1 MANCQESSTTMQQN
15 IDNTY
20 SPEEAVRNIL
30 NTPANDAE
38 RAIVEMQLGRFPRGM
53 VAVGAR
59 CVCGRPLAVIT
70 RPCLEDGTP
79 FPTTCYLT
87 SPEAVKAVSHVEAN
101 GLMREF
107 NELLQTDESV
117 KKQYEQAHKY
127 YLQFRHALAVT
138 LGDSE
143 EHISEMSAG
152 GMPVR
157 VKCLHALLAQ
167 TLVMGKG
174 VNPIGDMV
182 LERIRDEFDPCVCR
196 CTTPWSDDADAA
208 EMEVVVEEKSS
219 RKDADCADCAEKNAS
234 ENADCADCAD
244 CAEKNAGK
252 DADCAEK
259 SVTVAA
265 IDCGTNSIRLKIAQV
280 SEHGMKDIVPRMLRV
295 VRLGQGIDE
304 THRFADD
311 ALERVRA
318 AAHEFAQV
326 LKEHPV
332 DAIRFVATS
341 ATRDAEN
348 REIFEQMM
356 IDELGVRPEV
366 ISGTEEAALSFLG
379 ATSVVS
385 RDELQ
390 PPYLVVDLGG
400 GSTELVLGGD
410 GDSLPAHKVA
420 AAYSMNVGSVRMTE
434 RHLHTDP
441 PTEEE
446 IQAAIDDVDKHI
458 DEALKVVPAGRTRTI
473 IGVSGTVT
481 TMAALTMGLKHYDHT
496 AVDGV
501 RIGLEQA
508 YAVNNRFLRMARD
521 RRRTYATI
529 HPGRVDVVGGG
540 AVVWSRVLERLAKAA
555 YEDHGGVLDTFVA
568 SEHGLLDGITLD
580 LGRRLLGEK

>member
-1 MANCQESSTTMQQN
+1 MASSQESSDKMQN
-15 IDNTY
+15 SNKKYI
-20 SPEEAVRNIL
+20 PEEAVKRL
-30 NTPANDAE
+30 FTTPASDAE
-38 RAIVEMQLGRFPRGM
+38 RTIVEKQLGRFPRGM

-87 SPEAVKAVSHVEAN
+87 CPEAVKAVSRVEAD
-101 GLMREF
+101 GIMREY
-107 NELLQTDESV
+107 NELLQSDEDL
-117 KKQYEQAHKY
+117 KKQYERAHKY
-127 YLQFRHALAVT
+127 YLEFRHELAVS

-143 EHISEMSAG
+143 EHISQMSAG

-182 LERIRDEFDPCVCR
+182 LERIKDEFDPSVCR
-196 CTTPWSDDADAA
+196 CTTPWSDDAYAT
-208 EMEVVVEEKSS
+208 ETEVVVEDETIAKDKTAEGEAVKS
-219 RKDADCADCAEKNAS
+219 DTTTCAEKT
-234 ENADCADCAD
+234 
-244 CAEKNAGK
+244 
-252 DADCAEK
+252 
-259 SVTVAA
+259 VQVAA

-311 ALERVRA
+311 ALERVRD

-410 GDSLPAHKVA
+410 GDCLPAHKVS

-446 IQAAIDDVDKHI
+446 IQAAIEDIDKHI
-458 DEALKVVPAGRTRTI
+458 DDAFKVVPAGRARTI

-481 TMAALTMGLKHYDHT
+481 TMAALTMGLQHYDHT

-508 YAVNNRFLRMARD
+508 YAVNNRFLRMPRD
-521 RRRTYATI
+521 CRRTYATI

-540 AVVWSRVLERLAKAA
+540 AVIWSRVLERLAKAA

-568 SEHGLLDGITLD
+568 SEHGLLDGITID
-580 LGRRLLGEK
+580 LGRKLLATR

>member
-1 MANCQESSTTMQQN
+1 MANSQESSDKMQN
-15 IDNTY
+15 SNKKYI
-20 SPEEAVRNIL
+20 PEEAVKRL
-30 NTPANDAE
+30 FTTPASDAE
-38 RAIVEMQLGRFPRGM
+38 RTIVEKQLGRFPRGM

-87 SPEAVKAVSHVEAN
+87 SPEAVKAVSRVEAD
-101 GLMREF
+101 GIMREY
-107 NELLQTDESV
+107 NELLQSDEDL
-117 KKQYEQAHKY
+117 KKQYERAHKY
-127 YLQFRHALAVT
+127 YLEFRHELAVS

-143 EHISEMSAG
+143 EHISQMSAG

-174 VNPIGDMV
+174 VNPIGDMM
-182 LERIRDEFDPCVCR
+182 LERIKDEFDPSVCR
-196 CTTPWSDDADAA
+196 CTTPWSDDAYAT
-208 EMEVVVEEKSS
+208 ETEVVVEDETIAKDKTAEGEAVKS
-219 RKDADCADCAEKNAS
+219 DTTTCAEKT
-234 ENADCADCAD
+234 
-244 CAEKNAGK
+244 
-252 DADCAEK
+252 
-259 SVTVAA
+259 VQVAA

-311 ALERVRA
+311 ALERVRD

-410 GDSLPAHKVA
+410 GDCLPAHKVS

-446 IQAAIDDVDKHI
+446 IQAAIEDIDKHI
-458 DEALKVVPAGRTRTI
+458 DDAFKVVPAGRARTI

-481 TMAALTMGLKHYDHT
+481 TMAALTMGLQHYDHT

-501 RIGLEQA
+501 HIGLEQA
-508 YAVNNRFLRMARD
+508 YAVNNRFLRMPRD
-521 RRRTYATI
+521 CRRTYATI

-540 AVVWSRVLERLAKAA
+540 AVIWSRVLERLAKAA

-580 LGRRLLGEK
+580 LGRKLLATR

>member
-1 MANCQESSTTMQQN
+1 MANSQESSDKMQN
-15 IDNTY
+15 SNKKYI
-20 SPEEAVRNIL
+20 PEEAVKRL
-30 NTPANDAE
+30 FTTPASDAE
-38 RAIVEMQLGRFPRGM
+38 RTIVEKQLGRFPRGM

-87 SPEAVKAVSHVEAN
+87 SPEAVKAVSRVEAD
-101 GLMREF
+101 GIMREY
-107 NELLQTDESV
+107 NELLQSDEDL
-117 KKQYEQAHKY
+117 KKQYERAHKY
-127 YLQFRHALAVT
+127 YLEFRHELAVS

-143 EHISEMSAG
+143 EHISQMSAG

-174 VNPIGDMV
+174 VNPIGDMM
-182 LERIRDEFDPCVCR
+182 LERIKDEFDPNVCR
-196 CTTPWSDDADAA
+196 CTTPWSDDAYAT
-208 EMEVVVEEKSS
+208 ETEVVVEDETIAKDKTAEGEAVKS
-219 RKDADCADCAEKNAS
+219 DTTTCAEKT
-234 ENADCADCAD
+234 
-244 CAEKNAGK
+244 
-252 DADCAEK
+252 
-259 SVTVAA
+259 VQVAA

-311 ALERVRA
+311 ALERVRD

-410 GDSLPAHKVA
+410 GDCLPAHKVS

-446 IQAAIDDVDKHI
+446 IQAAIEDIDKHI
-458 DEALKVVPAGRTRTI
+458 DDAFKVVPAGRARTI

-481 TMAALTMGLKHYDHT
+481 TMAALTMGLQHYDHT

-501 RIGLEQA
+501 HIGLEQA
-508 YAVNNRFLRMARD
+508 YAVNNRFLRMPRD
-521 RRRTYATI
+521 CRRTYATI

-540 AVVWSRVLERLAKAA
+540 AVIWSRVLERLAKAA

-580 LGRRLLGEK
+580 LGRKLLATR

>member
-1 MANCQESSTTMQQN
+1 MKNADIQESSNIMQKN
-15 IDNTY
+15 DKNHY
-20 SPEEAVRNIL
+20 SPEDAVKHL
-30 NTPANDAE
+30 LETPASDAE
-38 RAIVEMQLGRFPRGM
+38 REIVKKQLGRFPRGM

-59 CVCGRPLAVIT
+59 CVCGRPLAVVT

-79 FPTTCYLT
+79 FPTSCYLT
-87 SPEAVKAVSHVEAN
+87 SPEAVKAISHVEAG
-101 GLMREF
+101 GLMREY
-107 NELLQTDESV
+107 NELLQSDEDV

-127 YLQFRHALAVT
+127 YLQFRHELAVT

-174 VNPIGDMV
+174 VNPIGDLV
-182 LERIRDEFDPCVCR
+182 LERIKDEFDPGVCR

-208 EMEVVVEEKSS
+208 EMQVVVEEKSN
-219 RKDADCADCAEKNAS
+219 KKNADCAEKDAKAVS
-234 ENADCADCAD
+234 
-244 CAEKNAGK
+244 KN
-252 DADCAEK
+252 ADCAEK

-280 SEHGMKDIVPRMLRV
+280 SERGMKDIVPRMLRV

-318 AAHEFAQV
+318 AAREFAQV

-356 IDELGVRPEV
+356 VDELGVCPEV

-410 GDSLPAHKVA
+410 GDSLPAHKVEA
-420 AAYSMNVGSVRMTE
+420 SYSMNVGSVRMTE

-446 IQAAIDDVDKHI
+446 IQNAIDDVDKHI
-458 DEALKVVPAGRTRTI
+458 DEAFKVVPAGRVRTI

-481 TMAALTMGLKHYDHT
+481 TMAALAMGLQHYDHT

-501 RIGLEQA
+501 RIALEQA
-508 YAVNNRFLRMARD
+508 YEVNNRFLRMTRE

-555 YEDHGGVLDTFVA
+555 YDDHGGVLETFVA

-580 LGRRLLGEK
+580 LGRRLLGLER

>member
-1 MANCQESSTTMQQN
+1 MANSQESSDKMQN
-15 IDNTY
+15 SNKKYI
-20 SPEEAVRNIL
+20 PEEAVKRL
-30 NTPANDAE
+30 FTTPASDAE
-38 RAIVEMQLGRFPRGM
+38 RTIVEKQLGRFPRGM

-87 SPEAVKAVSHVEAN
+87 SPEAVKAVSRVEAD
-101 GLMREF
+101 GIMREY
-107 NELLQTDESV
+107 NELLQSDEDL
-117 KKQYEQAHKY
+117 KKQYERAHKY
-127 YLQFRHALAVT
+127 YLEFRHELAVS

-143 EHISEMSAG
+143 EHISQMSAG

-182 LERIRDEFDPCVCR
+182 LERIKDEFDPNVCR
-196 CTTPWSDDADAA
+196 CTAPWSDDVYAT
-208 EMEVVVEEKSS
+208 ETEVVVEDETIAKDKTAEGEAVKS
-219 RKDADCADCAEKNAS
+219 DTTTCAEKT
-234 ENADCADCAD
+234 
-244 CAEKNAGK
+244 
-252 DADCAEK
+252 
-259 SVTVAA
+259 VQVAA

-311 ALERVRA
+311 ALERVRD

-410 GDSLPAHKVA
+410 GDCLPAHKVS

-446 IQAAIDDVDKHI
+446 IQAAIEDIDKHI
-458 DEALKVVPAGRTRTI
+458 DDAFKVVPAGRARTI

-481 TMAALTMGLKHYDHT
+481 TMAALTMGLQHYDHT

-501 RIGLEQA
+501 HIGLEQA
-508 YAVNNRFLRMARD
+508 YAVNNRFLRMPRD
-521 RRRTYATI
+521 CRRTYATI

-540 AVVWSRVLERLAKAA
+540 AVIWSRVLERLAKAA

-580 LGRRLLGEK
+580 LGRKLLATR

>member
-1 MANCQESSTTMQQN
+1 MANSQESSDKMQN
-15 IDNTY
+15 SNKKYI
-20 SPEEAVRNIL
+20 PEEAVKRL
-30 NTPANDAE
+30 FTTPASDAE
-38 RAIVEMQLGRFPRGM
+38 RTIVEKQLGRFPRGM

-87 SPEAVKAVSHVEAN
+87 SPEAVKAVSRVEAD
-101 GLMREF
+101 GIMREY
-107 NELLQTDESV
+107 NELLQSDEDL
-117 KKQYEQAHKY
+117 KKQYERAHKY
-127 YLQFRHALAVT
+127 YLEFRHELAVS

-143 EHISEMSAG
+143 EHISQMSAG

-182 LERIRDEFDPCVCR
+182 LERIKDEFDPSVCR
-196 CTTPWSDDADAA
+196 CTTPWSDDAYAT
-208 EMEVVVEEKSS
+208 ETEVVVEDETIAKDKTAEGEAVKS
-219 RKDADCADCAEKNAS
+219 DTTTCAEKT
-234 ENADCADCAD
+234 
-244 CAEKNAGK
+244 
-252 DADCAEK
+252 
-259 SVTVAA
+259 VQVAA

-311 ALERVRA
+311 ALERVRE

-410 GDSLPAHKVA
+410 GDCLPAHKVS

-446 IQAAIDDVDKHI
+446 IQAAIEDIDKHI
-458 DEALKVVPAGRTRTI
+458 DDAFKVVPAGRARTI

-481 TMAALTMGLKHYDHT
+481 TMAALTMGLQHYDHT

-508 YAVNNRFLRMARD
+508 YAVNNRFLRMPKD
-521 RRRTYATI
+521 CRRTYATI

-540 AVVWSRVLERLAKAA
+540 AVIWSRVLERLAKAA

-580 LGRRLLGEK
+580 LGRKLLATR

>member
-1 MANCQESSTTMQQN
+1 MHMELKMG
-15 IDNTY
+15 
-20 SPEEAVRNIL
+20 L
-30 NTPANDAE
+30 NTKLLVDHLLENPASKADKD
-38 RAIVEMQLGRFPRGM
+38 IVKRQLGRFPRGM

-87 SPEAVKAVSHVEAN
+87 SPEAVKAASHLEAQGFMKECN
-101 GLMREF
+101 DLLNN
-107 NELLQTDESV
+107 NEDV
-117 KKQYEQAHKY
+117 AKKYEQAHKT
-127 YLQFRHALAVT
+127 YLEFRKELANR
-138 LGDSE
+138 LNDSE
-143 EHISEMSAG
+143 EHIKNMSAG

-167 TLVMGKG
+167 SLVMGKG

-182 LERIRDEFDPCVCR
+182 LNKISSEFSPDICK
-196 CTTPWSDDADAA
+196 CTTPWGDDDYSQ
-208 EMEVVVEEKSS
+208 VENEKY
-219 RKDADCADCAEKNAS
+219 CNPGLKNDDLKVPS
-234 ENADCADCAD
+234 
-244 CAEKNAGK
+244 G
-252 DADCAEK
+252 K
-259 SVTVAA
+259 SVCVAA
-265 IDCGTNSIRLKIAQV
+265 IDCGTNSIRLKIAKV
-280 SEHGMKDIVPRMLRV
+280 DANGMKDVVPRMLRV

-304 THRFADD
+304 THMFASD
-311 ALERVRA
+311 ALERVKDA
-318 AAHEFAQV
+318 AKEFAKV
-326 LKEHPV
+326 LSEHKV

-341 ATRDAEN
+341 ATRDALN
-348 REIFEQMM
+348 RDVFEQMM
-356 IDELGVRPEV
+356 FEELGVHPEV

-385 RDELQ
+385 RKDLQ
-390 PPYLVVDLGG
+390 APYLVIDLGG

-410 GDSLPAHKVA
+410 GVNLAEDKVDS
-420 AAYSMNVGSVRMTE
+420 AYSMNIGSVRMTE

-446 IQAAIDDVDKHI
+446 ISCAIKDIDKNI
-458 DEALKVVPAGRTRTI
+458 DEALKHVNAGKARTI

-481 TMAALTMGLKHYDHT
+481 TMAALAIGLKHYDHK

-501 RIGLEQA
+501 KISLDQA
-508 YAVNNRFLRMARD
+508 YTVNDRFLHMTRE

-540 AVVWSRVLERLAKAA
+540 AVVLSRVLERLAKAA
-555 YEDHGGVLDTFVA
+555 YQDHGGVLETFVA

-580 LGRRLLGEK
+580 LGRRTLATR

>member
-1 MANCQESSTTMQQN
+1 MANSQESSDKMQN
-15 IDNTY
+15 SNKKYI
-20 SPEEAVRNIL
+20 PEEAVKRL
-30 NTPANDAE
+30 FTTPASDAE
-38 RAIVEMQLGRFPRGM
+38 RTIVEKQLGRFPRGM

-87 SPEAVKAVSHVEAN
+87 SPEAVKAVSRVEAD
-101 GLMREF
+101 GIMREY
-107 NELLQTDESV
+107 NELLQSDEDL
-117 KKQYEQAHKY
+117 KKQYERAHKY
-127 YLQFRHALAVT
+127 YLEFRHELAVS

-143 EHISEMSAG
+143 EHISQMSAG

-182 LERIRDEFDPCVCR
+182 LERIKDEFDPNVCR
-196 CTTPWSDDADAA
+196 CTTPWSDDAYAT
-208 EMEVVVEEKSS
+208 ETEVVVEDETIAKDKTAEGEAVKS
-219 RKDADCADCAEKNAS
+219 DTTTCAEKT
-234 ENADCADCAD
+234 
-244 CAEKNAGK
+244 
-252 DADCAEK
+252 
-259 SVTVAA
+259 VQVAA

-311 ALERVRA
+311 ALERVRD

-390 PPYLVVDLGG
+390 SPYLVVDLGG

-410 GDSLPAHKVA
+410 GDCLPAHKVS

-446 IQAAIDDVDKHI
+446 IQAAIEDIDKHI
-458 DEALKVVPAGRTRTI
+458 DDAFKVVPAGRARTI

-481 TMAALTMGLKHYDHT
+481 TMAALTMGLQHYDHT

-501 RIGLEQA
+501 HIGLEQA
-508 YAVNNRFLRMARD
+508 YAVNNRFLRMPRD
-521 RRRTYATI
+521 CRRTYATI

-540 AVVWSRVLERLAKAA
+540 AVIWSRVLERLAKAA

-580 LGRRLLGEK
+580 LGRKLLATR

>member
-1 MANCQESSTTMQQN
+1 MANSQESSDKMQN
-15 IDNTY
+15 SNKKYI
-20 SPEEAVRNIL
+20 PEEAVKRL
-30 NTPANDAE
+30 FTTPASDAE
-38 RAIVEMQLGRFPRGM
+38 RTIVEKQLGRFPRGM

-87 SPEAVKAVSHVEAN
+87 CPEAVKAVSRVEAD
-101 GLMREF
+101 GIMREY
-107 NELLQTDESV
+107 NELLQSDEDL
-117 KKQYEQAHKY
+117 KKQYERAHKY
-127 YLQFRHALAVT
+127 YLEFRHELAVS

-143 EHISEMSAG
+143 EHISQMSAG

-182 LERIRDEFDPCVCR
+182 LERIKDEFDPKVCR
-196 CTTPWSDDADAA
+196 CTTPWSDDAYAT
-208 EMEVVVEEKSS
+208 ETEVVVEDETVAKDKTAEGEAVKS
-219 RKDADCADCAEKNAS
+219 DTTTCAEKT
-234 ENADCADCAD
+234 
-244 CAEKNAGK
+244 
-252 DADCAEK
+252 
-259 SVTVAA
+259 VQVAA

-311 ALERVRA
+311 ALARVRD

-356 IDELGVRPEV
+356 VDELGVRPEV
-366 ISGTEEAALSFLG
+366 ISGTEEASLSFLG

-385 RDELQ
+385 RDDLQ

-410 GDSLPAHKVA
+410 GESLPAHKVA

-441 PTEEE
+441 PTEDE

-458 DEALKVVPAGRTRTI
+458 DEAFKVVPAGRVRTI

-481 TMAALTMGLKHYDHT
+481 TMAALTMGLKHYDHS

-501 RIGLEQA
+501 KIGLDQA
-508 YAVNNRFLRMARD
+508 YAVNNRFLRMTRE
-521 RRRTYATI
+521 RRRSYATI

-555 YEDHGGVLDTFVA
+555 YEDHGGVMDTFVA

-580 LGRRLLGEK
+580 LGRRLLGLER

>member
-1 MANCQESSTTMQQN
+1 MANSQESSDKMQN
-15 IDNTY
+15 SNKKYI
-20 SPEEAVRNIL
+20 PEEAVKRL
-30 NTPANDAE
+30 FTTPASDAE
-38 RAIVEMQLGRFPRGM
+38 RTIVEKQLGRFPRGM

-87 SPEAVKAVSHVEAN
+87 SPEAVKAVSRVEAD
-101 GLMREF
+101 GIMREY
-107 NELLQTDESV
+107 NELLQSDEDL
-117 KKQYEQAHKY
+117 KKQYERAHKY
-127 YLQFRHALAVT
+127 YLEFRHELAVP

-143 EHISEMSAG
+143 EHISQMSAG

-182 LERIRDEFDPCVCR
+182 LERIKDEFDPNVCR
-196 CTTPWSDDADAA
+196 CTTPWSDDAYAT
-208 EMEVVVEEKSS
+208 ETEVVVEDETIAKDKTAEGEAVKS
-219 RKDADCADCAEKNAS
+219 DTTTCAEKT
-234 ENADCADCAD
+234 
-244 CAEKNAGK
+244 
-252 DADCAEK
+252 
-259 SVTVAA
+259 VQVAA

-311 ALERVRA
+311 ALERVRD

-410 GDSLPAHKVA
+410 GDCLPAHKVS

-446 IQAAIDDVDKHI
+446 IQAAIEDIDKHI
-458 DEALKVVPAGRTRTI
+458 DDAFKVVPAGRARTI

-481 TMAALTMGLKHYDHT
+481 TMAALTMGLQHYDHT

-501 RIGLEQA
+501 HIGLEQA
-508 YAVNNRFLRMARD
+508 YAVNNRFLRMPRD
-521 RRRTYATI
+521 CRRTYATI

-540 AVVWSRVLERLAKAA
+540 AVIWSRVLERLAKAA

-580 LGRRLLGEK
+580 LGRKLLATR

>member
-1 MANCQESSTTMQQN
+1 MASSQESSDKMQN
-15 IDNTY
+15 SNKKYI
-20 SPEEAVRNIL
+20 PEEAVKRL
-30 NTPANDAE
+30 FTTPASDAE
-38 RAIVEMQLGRFPRGM
+38 RTIVEKQLGRFPRGM

-87 SPEAVKAVSHVEAN
+87 CPEAVKAVSRVEAD
-101 GLMREF
+101 GIMREY
-107 NELLQTDESV
+107 NELLQSDEDL
-117 KKQYEQAHKY
+117 KKQYERAHKY
-127 YLQFRHALAVT
+127 YLEFRHELAVS

-143 EHISEMSAG
+143 EHISQMSAG

-182 LERIRDEFDPCVCR
+182 LERIKDEFDPNVCR
-196 CTTPWSDDADAA
+196 CTTPWSDDAYAT
-208 EMEVVVEEKSS
+208 ETEVVVEDETIAKDKTAEGEAVKS
-219 RKDADCADCAEKNAS
+219 DTTTCAEKT
-234 ENADCADCAD
+234 
-244 CAEKNAGK
+244 
-252 DADCAEK
+252 
-259 SVTVAA
+259 VQVAA

-311 ALERVRA
+311 ALERVRD

-410 GDSLPAHKVA
+410 GDCLPAHKVS

-446 IQAAIDDVDKHI
+446 IQAAIEDIDKHI
-458 DEALKVVPAGRTRTI
+458 DDAFKVVPAGRARTI

-481 TMAALTMGLKHYDHT
+481 TMAALTMGLQHYDHT

-501 RIGLEQA
+501 HIGLEQA
-508 YAVNNRFLRMARD
+508 YAVNNRFLRMPRD
-521 RRRTYATI
+521 CRRTYATI

-540 AVVWSRVLERLAKAA
+540 AVIWSRVLERLAKAA

-580 LGRRLLGEK
+580 LGRKLLATR

>member
-1 MANCQESSTTMQQN
+1 MANSQESSDKMQN
-15 IDNTY
+15 SNKKYI
-20 SPEEAVRNIL
+20 PEEAVKRL
-30 NTPANDAE
+30 FTTPASDAE
-38 RAIVEMQLGRFPRGM
+38 RTIVEKQLGRFPRGM

-87 SPEAVKAVSHVEAN
+87 SPEAVKAVSRVEAD
-101 GLMREF
+101 GIMREY
-107 NELLQTDESV
+107 NELLQSDEDL
-117 KKQYEQAHKY
+117 KKQYERAHKY
-127 YLQFRHALAVT
+127 YLEFRHELAVS

-143 EHISEMSAG
+143 EHISQMSAG

-182 LERIRDEFDPCVCR
+182 LERIKDEFDPNVCR
-196 CTTPWSDDADAA
+196 CTTPWSDDAYAT
-208 EMEVVVEEKSS
+208 ETEVVVEDETIAKDKTAEGEAVKS
-219 RKDADCADCAEKNAS
+219 DTTTCAEKT
-234 ENADCADCAD
+234 
-244 CAEKNAGK
+244 
-252 DADCAEK
+252 
-259 SVTVAA
+259 VQVAA

-311 ALERVRA
+311 ALERVRE

-410 GDSLPAHKVA
+410 GDCLPTHKVS

-446 IQAAIDDVDKHI
+446 IQAAIEDIDKHI
-458 DEALKVVPAGRTRTI
+458 DDAFKVVPAGRARTI

-481 TMAALTMGLKHYDHT
+481 TMAALTMGLQHYDHT

-508 YAVNNRFLRMARD
+508 YAVNNRFLRMPKD
-521 RRRTYATI
+521 CRRTYATI

-540 AVVWSRVLERLAKAA
+540 AVIWSRVLERLAKAA

-568 SEHGLLDGITLD
+568 SEHGLLDGITID
-580 LGRRLLGEK
+580 LGRKLLATR

>member
-1 MANCQESSTTMQQN
+1 MQN
-15 IDNTY
+15 SNKKYI
-20 SPEEAVRNIL
+20 PEEAVKRL
-30 NTPANDAE
+30 FTTPASDAE
-38 RAIVEMQLGRFPRGM
+38 RTIVEKQLGRFPRGM

-87 SPEAVKAVSHVEAN
+87 SPEAVKAVSRVEAD
-101 GLMREF
+101 GIMREY
-107 NELLQTDESV
+107 NELLQSDEDL
-117 KKQYEQAHKY
+117 KKQYERAHKY
-127 YLQFRHALAVT
+127 YLEFRHELAVS

-143 EHISEMSAG
+143 EHISQMSAG

-182 LERIRDEFDPCVCR
+182 LERIKDEFDPNVCR
-196 CTTPWSDDADAA
+196 CTTPWSDDAYAT
-208 EMEVVVEEKSS
+208 ETEVVVEDETIAKDKTAEGEAVKS
-219 RKDADCADCAEKNAS
+219 DTTTCAEKT
-234 ENADCADCAD
+234 
-244 CAEKNAGK
+244 
-252 DADCAEK
+252 
-259 SVTVAA
+259 VQVAA

-311 ALERVRA
+311 ALERVRD

-410 GDSLPAHKVA
+410 GDCLPAHKVS

-446 IQAAIDDVDKHI
+446 IQAAIEDIDKHI
-458 DEALKVVPAGRTRTI
+458 DDAFKVVPAGRARTI

-481 TMAALTMGLKHYDHT
+481 TMAALTMGLQHYDHT

-508 YAVNNRFLRMARD
+508 YAVNNRFLRMPRD
-521 RRRTYATI
+521 CRRTYATI

-540 AVVWSRVLERLAKAA
+540 AVIWSRVLERLAKAA

-580 LGRRLLGEK
+580 LGRKLLATR

>member
-1 MANCQESSTTMQQN
+1 MKNADIQESSNIMQKN
-15 IDNTY
+15 DKNHY
-20 SPEEAVRNIL
+20 SPEDAVKHL
-30 NTPANDAE
+30 LETPASDAE
-38 RAIVEMQLGRFPRGM
+38 REIVKKQLGRFPRGM

-59 CVCGRPLAVIT
+59 CVCGRPLAVVT

-79 FPTTCYLT
+79 FPTSCYLT
-87 SPEAVKAVSHVEAN
+87 SPEAVKAISHVEAD
-101 GLMREF
+101 GLMREY
-107 NELLQTDESV
+107 NELLQSDEDV

-127 YLQFRHALAVT
+127 YLQFRHELAVT

-174 VNPIGDMV
+174 VNPIGDLV
-182 LERIRDEFDPCVCR
+182 LERIKDEFDPSVCR

-208 EMEVVVEEKSS
+208 ETQVVVEEKSN
-219 RKDADCADCAEKNAS
+219 KKNADCAEKDAKAAKSAKAAS
-234 ENADCADCAD
+234 
-244 CAEKNAGK
+244 KN
-252 DADCAEK
+252 ADCAEK

-318 AAHEFAQV
+318 AAREFAQV

-356 IDELGVRPEV
+356 VDELGVCPEV

-385 RDELQ
+385 RDELR

-446 IQAAIDDVDKHI
+446 IQSAIDDVDKHI
-458 DEALKVVPAGRTRTI
+458 DEAFKVVPAGRVRTI

-481 TMAALTMGLKHYDHT
+481 TMAALAMGLQHYDHT

-501 RIGLEQA
+501 RIALEQA
-508 YAVNNRFLRMARD
+508 YEVNNRFLRMTRE

-555 YEDHGGVLDTFVA
+555 YDDHGGVSETFVA

-580 LGRRLLGEK
+580 LGRRLLGLER

>member
-1 MANCQESSTTMQQN
+1 MQN
-15 IDNTY
+15 SNKKYI
-20 SPEEAVRNIL
+20 PEEAVKRL
-30 NTPANDAE
+30 FTTPASDAE
-38 RAIVEMQLGRFPRGM
+38 RTIVEKQLGRFPRGM

-87 SPEAVKAVSHVEAN
+87 SPEAVKAVSRVEAD
-101 GLMREF
+101 GIMREY
-107 NELLQTDESV
+107 NELLQSDEDL
-117 KKQYEQAHKY
+117 KKQYERAHKY
-127 YLQFRHALAVT
+127 YLEFRHELAVS

-143 EHISEMSAG
+143 EHISQMSAG

-182 LERIRDEFDPCVCR
+182 LERIKDEFDPNVCR
-196 CTTPWSDDADAA
+196 CTTPWSDDAYAT
-208 EMEVVVEEKSS
+208 ETEVVVEDETVAKDKTAEGEAVKS
-219 RKDADCADCAEKNAS
+219 DTTTCAEKT
-234 ENADCADCAD
+234 
-244 CAEKNAGK
+244 
-252 DADCAEK
+252 
-259 SVTVAA
+259 VQVAA

-311 ALERVRA
+311 ALERVRD

-410 GDSLPAHKVA
+410 GDCLPAHKVS

-446 IQAAIDDVDKHI
+446 IQAAIEDIDKHI
-458 DEALKVVPAGRTRTI
+458 DDAFKVVPAGRARTI

-481 TMAALTMGLKHYDHT
+481 TMAALTMGLQHYDHT

-501 RIGLEQA
+501 HIGLEQA
-508 YAVNNRFLRMARD
+508 YAVNNRFLRMPRD
-521 RRRTYATI
+521 CRRTYATI

-540 AVVWSRVLERLAKAA
+540 AVIWSRVLERLAKAA

-580 LGRRLLGEK
+580 LGRKLLATR